1 MSRTGGHRVAGAI
14 RAVVVA
20 GALAALALQTACA
33 PSRSERLAASGA
45 PVITEA
51 CRREALADPT
61 VRQMM
66 VAAAAVSDRLA
77 EDQISLAFAR
87 AEAERKC
94 MEQKG
99 LMRGG
104 VEPVRYR
111 WYPSPF

>member
-1 MSRTGGHRVAGAI
+1 MSRTGGRRVPGAI
-14 RAVVVA
+14 RGVVVT

-33 PSRSERLAASGA
+33 PSHSARLAASGA
-45 PVITEA
+45 PEITEE
-51 CRREALADPT
+51 CRREALYDPT

-66 VAAAAVSDRLA
+66 VAAAAVSGRLA
-77 EDQISLAFAR
+77 EDQTSLAFAR
-87 AEAERKC
+87 TEAERKC